1 MGSRYHGGPS
11 GPAGRRP
18 SAEGG
23 AASIVVGVDGSDRA
37 RLAVKWAA
45 DEARVRGTALRIVYA
60 GANEPRHVPA
70 WFTDQGPDQTSAV
83 AGGLPASEAV
93 LDDAVA
99 LVATRHPSL
108 MVHGD
113 DLAGPAALELIDASR
128 MAELLVVGARGKGPL
143 KGMLLGSISEE
154 CIRYAWCPV
163 VVVRSMTED
172 PAPRAAGGRI
182 VVGID
187 GSAGSDRALRWALSE
202 ARIRDASVEAV
213 FGWQYPPIGAM
224 VVGPWEGYETAAH
237 EIVESASSLA
247 DQWEPVVPFQATARF
262 DTAASALLQASSGAD
277 LLVVGARGASSFHD
291 LLLGSVAHQCA
302 RSSKGA
308 LVVVRPSLPAVDSDT
323 PDRVGSNN
331 GRPR

>member
-1 MGSRYHGGPS
+1 MGSEDHGGPS
-11 GPAGRRP
+11 GSPDRRP
-18 SAEGG
+18 SAQGG
-23 AASIVVGVDGSDRA
+23 AAAIVVGVDGSGRS

-45 DEARVRGTALRIVYA
+45 DEARVRGAALRIIYA
-60 GANEPRHVPA
+60 GANPPGQVPA
-70 WFTDQGPDQTSAV
+70 WFTDQGLDQAAAD
-83 AGGLPASEAV
+83 AGRLPASQAV
-93 LDDAVA
+93 LDDAVG

-113 DLAGPAALELIDASR
+113 DLSGPAPLELIDASR
-128 MAELLVVGARGKGPL
+128 TAELLVVGARGKGTL
-143 KGMLLGSISEE
+143 KGMLLGSVSEE

-163 VVVRSMTED
+163 VVVHSMTDD

-202 ARIRDASVEAV
+202 ARIVDASVEAV
-213 FGWQYPPIGAM
+213 FAWQYPPIGAM
-224 VVGPWEGYETAAH
+224 VVGPTEGYETAAH
-237 EIVESASSLA
+237 EVIESASSLA
-247 DQWEPVVPFQATARF
+247 EQWEPAVPFQATARF

-277 LLVVGARGASSFHD
+277 LLVVGARGAGSFRD

-302 RSSKGA
+302 RSAKGA
-308 LVVVRPSLPAVDSDT
+308 LVVVRPALQGVGSDA

-331 GRPR
+331 GGRR